1 MEAIPAFTIYFGKV
15 SCGDEPGIVRTGSLC
30 VHPVTSSGLVPED
43 KPCTGVTDTLRG
55 ALFLVVLEEEGG
67 GTWTP

>member
-1 MEAIPAFTIYFGKV
+1 VETISAFTIYFGEV
-15 SCGDEPGIVRTGSLC
+15 SCGDEPCIVRTGSLC

-43 KPCTGVTDTLRG
+43 KPCSGVTDTLRG

-67 GTWTP
+67 GAWTP